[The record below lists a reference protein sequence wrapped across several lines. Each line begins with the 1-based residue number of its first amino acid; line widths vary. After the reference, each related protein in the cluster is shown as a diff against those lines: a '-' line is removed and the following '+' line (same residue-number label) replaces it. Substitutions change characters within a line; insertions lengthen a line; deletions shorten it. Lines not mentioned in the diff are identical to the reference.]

1 MDDLDDTPVF
11 RERVAYLES
20 QTKALKE
27 EIKGLIAQAK
37 LYVKAGL
44 EFGEVGRSFA
54 QKTLEFRKVIPAVED
69 IGQTLKNLSDLMHT
83 VHVQLTA
90 CLTEPL
96 EKLLSDIK
104 LSKQLKN
111 VLEHAEDEYYCCL
124 SKSLSI
130 KSDADPAMQ
139 DQIDREVM
147 KKKGHFDIL
156 RFEYMGQ
163 LTDLT
168 ARRRLSLLNWFGKF
182 LDDQTWFFNKGLN
195 LLQEAQPAI
204 GKLLEDVR
212 EGQERAEQERAERGE
227 IRMRIMQAHKDE
239 EASLQPPL
247 SARGPRPPV
256 GLIRDLHRPPVQDKT
271 TVEKRGWLGKV
282 NRIHRGRS
290 TGRFDHRRF
299 RYWSVLSSGKLFL
312 YKDWKCPP
320 RHVFE
325 LLLCAVR
332 ELPQAPE
339 RHCFEI
345 ISPSNNRMLQ
355 AQNHKE
361 MMQWIA
367 VIQNAS
373 SKMIDQ
379 QVPRNAL
386 QDASGLAVRLAALRE
401 VPGNE
406 SCADCGASD
415 PQWGSLNL
423 GAVVCLECSGIH
435 RALGVHISRVRSLV
449 LDTLEESVILVLTG
463 IGNERVNS
471 IYLDR
476 PTSDFGIHPESTRE
490 AKERHIRAKYEA
502 RAYVAGAGGRSADE
516 LGAAMHAAARSGDLE
531 QVVRLIACG
540 ASVNW
545 TSPDDGAQ
553 ETAVMEAVMGGSA
566 AGVELLLQNGADMTA
581 QDALGRTAL
590 HYAAQEDRADCTR
603 VLVARGGSPMAR
615 DAYGKTP
622 LDVAAERG
630 GAAFEVLVSSMGL
643 AVGQPPPDDEEGGS
657 PTETGSPPH
666 PASPRSPNIRPA
678 SVAVGSAVRMDSF
691 AGGGEDCGG
700 GPGEAA
706 GSRYSATLMQHGVGG
721 GGDDAGARGSKVGDS
736 GGRRHRRTASGSG
749 GLFNRFMETIQHLKN
764 PAPAASSATAP
775 AASTALPAPGVSRLG
790 SGGAAYAGSVSPPRR
805 IAAAP
810 GPTG

>member
-1 MDDLDDTPVF
+1 MDELDDTPVF

-37 LYVKAGL
+37 LYVKSGL
-44 EFGEVGRSFA
+44 EFGEVGRAFA
-54 QKTLEFRKVIPAVED
+54 LKTLEFRKVIPAVED
-69 IGQTLKNLSDLMHT
+69 IGETLKNLSDLMHT

-104 LSKQLKN
+104 QSKQLKI
-111 VLEHAEDEYYCCL
+111 VLDHAEDEYYCCL
-124 SKSLSI
+124 SKSMSLR
-130 KSDADPAMQ
+130 SDSDPAMQ
-139 DQIDREVM
+139 DQVDREVI
-147 KKKGHFDIL
+147 KKKGHFDLL

-182 LDDQTWFFNKGLN
+182 IDDQTWFFNKGLN

-212 EGQERAEQERAERGE
+212 EGQERAEQEKAERGE
-227 IRMRIMQAHKDE
+227 IRLRIMQAHKDE
-239 EASLQPPL
+239 QASLQTPL

-256 GLIRDLHRPPVQDKT
+256 GLIRDLHRPPTQDKT

-282 NRIHRGRS
+282 NRTHRGRS
-290 TGRFDHRRF
+290 TSRFDHRRF

-320 RHVFE
+320 KHVFE

-332 ELPQAPE
+332 ELPQAAE

-345 ISPSNNRMLQ
+345 ISPSSNRMLQ
-355 AQNHKE
+355 AQSHKE
-361 MMQWIA
+361 MMQWIG

-386 QDASGLAVRLAALRE
+386 HDASGLAVRLAALRE
-401 VPGNE
+401 VAGNE
-406 SCADCGASD
+406 ACADCGAAD

-449 LDTLEESVILVLTG
+449 LDTLEESVMLVLAG

-476 PTSDFGIHPESTRE
+476 PAADFGIGPDSSRE

-502 RAYVAGAGGRSADE
+502 RAYVAGAAGRCAEE
-516 LGAAMHAAARSGDLE
+516 LGAAMHGAARRGDLE
-531 QVVRLIACG
+531 EVVRLIAHG

-545 TSPDDGAQ
+545 TSAEDGSQ
-553 ETAVMEAVMGGSA
+553 VTAVMEAVMGGSA
-566 AGVELLLQNGADMTA
+566 AAVELLLQNGAEMGARDV
-581 QDALGRTAL
+581 QGRTAL

-603 VLVARGGSPMAR
+603 VLVARGGSAMAR

-630 GAAFEVLVSSMGL
+630 GGR
-643 AVGQPPPDDEEGGS
+643 GGCS
-657 PTETGSPPH
+657 RWWGG
-666 PASPRSPNIRPA
+666 ARRRRRRRRPA
-678 SVAVGSAVRMDSF
+678 
-691 AGGGEDCGG
+691 
-700 GPGEAA
+700 
-706 GSRYSATLMQHGVGG
+706 
-721 GGDDAGARGSKVGDS
+721 
-736 GGRRHRRTASGSG
+736 RRRSRRTAPRPAR
-749 GLFNRFMETIQHLKN
+749 L
-764 PAPAASSATAP
+764 APAQQ
-775 AASTALPAPGVSRLG
+775 
-790 SGGAAYAGSVSPPRR
+790 RR
-805 IAAAP
+805 HE
-810 GPTG
+810 G